1 MTEAW
6 SADRPAFVI
15 ATAILGFGTIA
26 SLLFT
31 VRALAGRSWVL
42 MWLAALASLAVSF
55 VTIFSIGALVF
66 LLTCVQL
73 AATVA
78 MRRGA
83 SRREWI
89 IALFLGI
96 AVWIIVI
103 PGQFVG
109 PTWLPGFGI
118 LVLFGLFGLILPLLP
133 ISVVRSRAS

>member
-6 SADRPAFVI
+6 SADRIEFVI
-15 ATAILGFGTIA
+15 AQAIFGLGAVA
-26 SLLFT
+26 SLLFMF
-31 VRALAGRSWVL
+31 RALSGRSWVL
-42 MWLAALASLAVSF
+42 MWVAALASLAVSF

-96 AVWIIVI
+96 VVWIIVI
-103 PGQFVG
+103 PGQFFG

-118 LVLFGLFGLILPLLP
+118 LVLVGLLGLILPLLP
-133 ISVVRSRAS
+133 ISAVRSRAS